1 MKFATAANVLICSFH
16 QSGHCRYGSHCNK
29 SHTQDT
35 CTSFPCMK
43 EDCHKRHP
51 KLCRY
56 FIVSGFCKFHEK
68 CSYLH
73 ITRNLD
79 LKSQLETEVEN
90 LKQEIQS
97 LFNHVSELRGIVSSL
112 SSSSTASSIVQS
124 SLNPVASQSTTSSAL
139 INALSTPVS
148 FPNSSSQSEDSIP
161 QLDGGFCPPCS
172 DVTYK
177 CETCEKIFV
186 NEDEFRIHD
195 SFKFCCDECFI
206 CFPTQMA
213 ADLHELEVHP
223 ELFYSMTY
231 IPESTKSMFA
241 NNKPLSNNQF

>member
-1 MKFATAANVLICSFH
+1 MKFATAANVLVCSFH

-51 KLCRY
+51 KLCKY
-56 FIVSGFCKFHEK
+56 FILSGFCKFHEK

-97 LFNHVSELRGIVSSL
+97 LFNHVSELRSIVNTL
-112 SSSSTASSIVQS
+112 STSNTVSSIVHS
-124 SLNPVASQSTTSSAL
+124 SLNPVTSQSTTSNAL
-139 INALSTPVS
+139 ITNCRHLFYFQTRALSMRKAFHNWMGV
-148 FPNSSSQSEDSIP
+148 
-161 QLDGGFCPPCS
+161 
-172 DVTYK
+172 
-177 CETCEKIFV
+177 FV
-186 NEDEFRIHD
+186 
-195 SFKFCCDECFI
+195 
-206 CFPTQMA
+206 
-213 ADLHELEVHP
+213 LHVLMLLISAKLVRKT
-223 ELFYSMTY
+223 F
-231 IPESTKSMFA
+231 
-241 NNKPLSNNQF
+241 